1 MSRFYQTLTPNGEVE
16 LHAQGQ
22 FIYLAAASANVEI
35 QVNDR
40 PGVQL
45 AQYDQIRTAE
55 ITRLIV
61 RNLSNQPNQIALE
74 VGYGQFVP
82 ANDGHQ
88 VTIGNWPALMKVE
101 QTAPVEVSNWPQS
114 MAIGNW
120 PDSYRVTINN
130 WKSVQAVKQ
139 SGDWETKIS
148 NFPAV
153 QTVNVN
159 NLPDVQKVEISN
171 QPKRPDAM
179 NSDVITIA
187 SGAGSIAA
195 NDKRIKLIIKADA
208 SNGEAV
214 SIGSYPLDKG
224 EVIKLSNTGAIALTG
239 TDGDKVYFIEDV
251 RA

>member
-22 FIYLAAASANVEI
+22 FIYLAAASANIEI
-35 QVNDR
+35 PVNDR

-45 AQYDQIRTAE
+45 SQYDQIRTAE
-55 ITRLIV
+55 ISRLIV

-114 MAIGNW
+114 MAIDNW

-139 SGDWETKIS
+139 SGGWKTEIT
-148 NFPAV
+148 NF
-153 QTVNVN
+153 
-159 NLPDVQKVEISN
+159 PDVQKVEISN
-171 QPKRPDAM
+171 QPTRPDAM

-208 SNGEAV
+208 SNGAAV

-251 RA
+251 CA

>member
-45 AQYDQIRTAE
+45 SQYDQIRTAE
-55 ITRLIV
+55 IARLIV

-101 QTAPVEVSNWPQS
+101 QSAPVEVSNWPQS
-114 MAIGNW
+114 MNIDNW

-139 SGDWETKIS
+139 SGGWKTEIT
-148 NFPAV
+148 NF
-153 QTVNVN
+153 
-159 NLPDVQKVEISN
+159 PDVQKVEISN
-171 QPKRPDAM
+171 QPTRPDAM

-208 SNGEAV
+208 SNGAAV
-214 SIGSYPLDKG
+214 SIGNYPLDKG
-224 EVIKLSNTGAIALTG
+224 EVIKLSNTGAIDLTG

>member
-22 FIYLAAASANVEI
+22 FIYLAAASANIEI

-45 AQYDQIRTAE
+45 SQYDQIRTAE
-55 ITRLIV
+55 ISRLIV

-114 MAIGNW
+114 MAIDNW

-139 SGDWETKIS
+139 SGGWKTEIT
-148 NFPAV
+148 NF
-153 QTVNVN
+153 
-159 NLPDVQKVEISN
+159 PDVQKVEISN
-171 QPKRPDAM
+171 QPTRPDAM

-195 NDKRIKLIIKADA
+195 NDKRIKLIIKANA
-208 SNGEAV
+208 SNGAAV